1 MKHFTPR
8 PYQKLI
14 IDHILSN
21 ERCAVWAGMGTGKTV
36 STLDALDTLIS
47 VLGCGPALVIAP
59 LRVAQS
65 TWPDEVEKWECF
77 KHLRVSVITGNEKKR
92 LEAVKTKADIYTTNY
107 ENLPWLVDLWGK
119 KWPYRIVVADES
131 TRLKGF
137 RTRQG
142 SQRAKALAKVS
153 KNLVERFVELTGTP
167 SSNGLEDLWGQFWFL
182 DFGKRLGNTMTAFHE
197 RWFRPERVG
206 KDAFVVKWIPTPFA
220 QEEIHEVTNDLVV
233 RVNAEDWF
241 DIKKPIVSEVSVA
254 LPTRAHE
261 LYKQMETELLIELED
276 DDVIESAN
284 AAAKTGKCLQ
294 IASGAVYRE
303 DGSYEILHDE
313 KLKALESIVEEA
325 SGMPVLV
332 TYQFRHEVERILKK
346 FPQARLLDKNPQ
358 TIRDWNAGKI
368 PVLLAHP
375 ASCGHGLSLQ
385 DGGNILVFFSTGWN
399 LEEHEQIIERIGP
412 TRQAQAGHNRPVFIY
427 NIIAVGTLDETVLK
441 RIETKR
447 EVLDLLLERVGNDC

>member
-1 MKHFTPR
+1 MEFKAR
-8 PYQKLI
+8 PYQEI
-14 IDHILSN
+14 IINHILSHP
-21 ERCAVWAGMGTGKTV
+21 RCAIWAGMGMGKTV
-36 STLDALDTLIS
+36 STLQALDILIS
-47 VLGCGPALVIAP
+47 FLGVGPALIIAP

-65 TWPDEVEKWECF
+65 TWPDEVAKWEDL
-77 KHLRVSVITGNEKKR
+77 KHLRVSVITGDAKKR
-92 LEAVKTKADIYTTNY
+92 LAAVQTEADIYTTNY
-107 ENLPWLVDLWGK
+107 ENLPWLVEHWGN

-153 KNLVERFVELTGTP
+153 RHLVNRFIELTGTP

-182 DFGKRLGNTMTAFHE
+182 DGGVRLGSTMSAFRE

-206 KDAFVVKWIPTPFA
+206 KDAFAVKWAPYPHA
-220 QEEIHEVTNDLVV
+220 QEEIQAAIKDLTVKL
-233 RVNAEDWF
+233 NAEDWF
-241 DIKKPIVSEVSVA
+241 TIDKPIITEVSVK
-254 LPTRAHE
+254 LPSRAQK
-261 LYKQMETELLIELED
+261 LYREMENELLIELAE

-284 AAAKTGKCLQ
+284 AAARTNKCLQ
-294 IASGAVYRE
+294 IASGSIYRE
-303 DGSYEILHDE
+303 DGSYEVLHDE

-325 SGMPVLV
+325 AGMPILV
-332 TYQFRHEVERILKK
+332 TYQYRHEAERVLKTMK
-346 FPQARLLDKNPQ
+346 GARLLDKDPQ

-368 PVLLAHP
+368 PMLLAHP

-385 DGGNILVFFSTGWN
+385 DGGNILVFYSTGWN

-412 TRQAQAGHNRPVFIY
+412 TRQKQAGHDRPVFIY
-427 NIIAVGTLDETVLK
+427 NIVAKGTLDETVLK

-447 EVLDLLLERVGNDC
+447 EVLDLLLERKTK